1 VGYIAKSGLIQGAD
15 YSTLAHVEGAG
26 WDPSQVAAFWF
37 FFRQAPTVK
46 P

>member
-15 YSTLAHVEGAG
+15 YSTLAHVEGTG

-37 FFRQAPTVK
+37 FFQKAATVK